1 MALLTIT
8 INDPGLEKKSSEVAF
23 ANHALQMV
31 MKEFGRG
38 NGQLSSGTIVGQS
51 ANGATNT
58 ALGSWTY
65 LSVATKP

>member
-8 INDPGLEKKSSEVAF
+8 INDPGLEKRSSEVAF

-38 NGQLSSGTIVGQS
+38 NGQLGSGTIIGQS
-51 ANGATNT
+51 ASGATNT
-58 ALGSWTY
+58 TLGSWTY
-65 LSVATKP
+65 LSTASRP